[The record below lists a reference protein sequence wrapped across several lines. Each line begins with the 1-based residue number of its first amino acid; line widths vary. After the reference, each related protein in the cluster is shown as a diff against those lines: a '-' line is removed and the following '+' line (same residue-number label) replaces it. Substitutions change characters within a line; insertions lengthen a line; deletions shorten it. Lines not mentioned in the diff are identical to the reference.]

1 MRMNTNNSPL
11 GADKQHC
18 VTALLP
24 MKNNSQRVPNKNIRL
39 FADKPLFFH
48 IVETLSGCNSI
59 ETVLINTDSSRIA
72 EMAKTFPKVR
82 IIQRPQDICG
92 DMVPMNSIIN
102 HDLAFAETEHIL
114 QTHATNPLL
123 SPASVERAI
132 DMYFSGLN
140 VYDSLFTVT
149 KWQTRFYWQ
158 DGTPV
163 NHNPKELLQTQDLP
177 ALYEENSCLYLFSQS
192 GFKAAGNKRI
202 GNNPQ
207 MFPLSALEAIDID
220 EEEDFV
226 LAELMAMR
234 LKRASP

>member
-1 MRMNTNNSPL
+1 MSIDNFTDMQRR
-11 GADKQHC
+11 

-24 MKNNSQRVPNKNIRL
+24 MKDNSQRVPNKNIRL
-39 FADKPLFFH
+39 FDGKPLFFH
-48 IVETLSGCNSI
+48 IIETLSDCKSI
-59 ETVLINTDSSRIA
+59 GSVLINTDSVRIA
-72 EMAKTFPKVR
+72 ELAKTFSKVR

-92 DMVPMNSIIN
+92 DTVPMNSIIN

-132 DMYFSGLN
+132 DMYFSGLD

-149 KWQTRFYWQ
+149 KRQTRFYWQ

-163 NHNPKELLQTQDLP
+163 NHSPKELLQTQDLP
-177 ALYEENSCLYLFSQS
+177 ALYEENSCLYVFSQN
-192 GFKAAGNKRI
+192 GFRAAGNRRI
-202 GNNPQ
+202 GNTPQ
-207 MFPLSALEAIDID
+207 MFPLNALEAIDID

-226 LAELMAMR
+226 LAELIAMQ
-234 LKRASP
+234 LKRIRQ